1 MGISELGLGTI
12 LIFGFIVALVSLLLI
27 YYEIW
32 QKRNKTD
39 TGSKIDSLKSDTTD
53 IKSYVNDIGSDLK
66 KLDVSTIREQAKV
79 LDEGIMK
86 NLKIRAN
93 EVKKHIDEMDYISFE
108 VGAIKATLKF
118 NKNEF
123 VDILDNSRIFKL
135 KDNKI
140 SLIYQKDPIL
150 RSHTNIIIQNL
161 ENFQNEVS
169 KLKDLIEILNESNL
183 PPKFEEKLRTLLIN
197 EFHKDNLDRGNR
209 LIELLFISYVVSI
222 SGSKNSYKNGR
233 TCIVDITKTR
243 YDDLQRIARSDTKS
257 KDLYF
262 IIETSLKNIFSCL
275 NNLIEEIESL
285 HEEWINL

>member
-1 MGISELGLGTI
+1 MDILVVAFGTVVILGIIHKFIFSLSNFYDFYNGL
-12 LIFGFIVALVSLLLI
+12 
-27 YYEIW
+27 W

-39 TGSKIDSLKSDTTD
+39 QGSKIDSVKSDTTE
-53 IKSYVNDIGSDLK
+53 IKSDLK
-66 KLDVSTIREQAKV
+66 KLHVSTIREKANV

-108 VGAIKATLKF
+108 GGAIKATLKF

-123 VDILDNSRIFKL
+123 VDILDNSKIFML

-169 KLKDLIEILNESNL
+169 KLKNLIENLNESNL
-183 PPKFEEKLRTLLIN
+183 PSKFEANLRTFLIN
-197 EFHKDNLDRGNR
+197 EFGKDKLERGAR
-209 LIELLFISYVVSI
+209 LKEFLFILYVVSI
-222 SGSKNSYKNGR
+222 SGSQNSYQSGR
-233 TCIVDITKTR
+233 IFIIDIIKQR
-243 YDDLQRIARSDTKS
+243 YDNLQYIAMSDLKS
-257 KDLYF
+257 KERYS
-262 IIETSLKNIFSCL
+262 IIKKSLNNILSCL